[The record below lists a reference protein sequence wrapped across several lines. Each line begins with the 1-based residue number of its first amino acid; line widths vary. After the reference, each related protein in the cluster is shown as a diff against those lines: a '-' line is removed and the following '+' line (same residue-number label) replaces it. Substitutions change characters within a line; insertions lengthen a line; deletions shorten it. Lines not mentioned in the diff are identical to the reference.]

1 MIKMSG
7 KENSLELVDVIL
19 KHKPGASVEM
29 ISEVISEWGDLF
41 DDQKFTAPESIDVES
56 AAPKGGKR
64 LTR

>member
-1 MIKMSG
+1 MIKMSR

-41 DDQKFTAPESIDVES
+41 DDQKFTASESLDVES
-56 AAPKGGKR
+56 AAPKGGQR
-64 LTR
+64 PVR